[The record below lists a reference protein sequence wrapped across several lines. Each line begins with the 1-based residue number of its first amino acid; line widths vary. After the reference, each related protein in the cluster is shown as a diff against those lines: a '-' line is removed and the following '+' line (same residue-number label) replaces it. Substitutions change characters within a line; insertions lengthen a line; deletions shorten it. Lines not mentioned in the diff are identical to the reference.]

1 MTSLHNTEGREN
13 EVQEMN
19 ATKRSLE
26 SMVGPLGCYDS
37 TGIYSDNLLLMNLG
51 IDFKTNQME
60 VAV

>member
-1 MTSLHNTEGREN
+1 
-13 EVQEMN
+13 MN
-19 ATKRSLE
+19 ATKRFLE
-26 SMVGPLGCYDS
+26 STVGPLGRYDS